1 MADVADVVSTAVA
14 ATIRASDLDLTRSG
28 LEVLAD
34 AVHGFARCLADCRV
48 DVGDLERTEAIL
60 RAEAQAQERA
70 A

>member
-14 ATIRASDLDLTRSG
+14 ATIRASDLDLTRAG

-34 AVHGFARCLADCRV
+34 AVRGFARCLADSRV
-48 DVGDLERTEAIL
+48 DVGDLLRTEAIL
-60 RAEAQAQERA
+60 RTEAQARERA

>member
-14 ATIRASDLDLTRSG
+14 ATIRTSDLDQTRSG

-34 AVHGFARCLADCRV
+34 AVRGFAKCLGDCGV
-48 DVGDLERTEAIL
+48 DVADLDRAEAVLRTEA
-60 RAEAQAQERA
+60 QACERA